1 MEITDKDR
9 IFAIFSN
16 GEFVKKKKLEEL
28 VMLPDVEFYVIQR
41 HTGIYE
47 NKYLYQYF
55 LIDKDGNSQNIK
67 TQHFEVI
74 YINEDNDENG
84 NIKNIDYFKFREI
97 YICEIQ
103 TGKRYKFVSRIKS
116 IDFIKQEIMPLL
128 EKLEEY
134 GSWESYQVSI
144 ENERLKEELKELKS
158 KYEDLDREYRQLK
171 SQSKTE

>member
-41 HTGIYE
+41 HTGRYE

-67 TQHFEVI
+67 TQHFEL
-74 YINEDNDENG
+74 YI
-84 NIKNIDYFKFREI
+84 
-97 YICEIQ
+97 
-103 TGKRYKFVSRIKS
+103 
-116 IDFIKQEIMPLL
+116 
-128 EKLEEY
+128 
-134 GSWESYQVSI
+134 
-144 ENERLKEELKELKS
+144 
-158 KYEDLDREYRQLK
+158 
-171 SQSKTE
+171 